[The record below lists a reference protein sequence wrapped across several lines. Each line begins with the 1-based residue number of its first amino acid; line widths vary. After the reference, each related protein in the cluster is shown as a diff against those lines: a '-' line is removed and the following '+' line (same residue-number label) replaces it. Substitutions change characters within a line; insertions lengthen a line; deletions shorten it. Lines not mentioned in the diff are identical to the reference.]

1 MKRIGALIVIVTMLI
16 LSGCTKANKIDTP
29 IQSDDTKGEVKLV
42 NVHEITE
49 NNLIKGLDKD
59 LSEGEI
65 KDLVNILKDIRVDT
79 EENDNINI
87 KYDVSL
93 YDEKESLIVTLYKDV
108 NGTWWLEDKKIVKSD
123 GLDKWLEGIKNK

>member
-1 MKRIGALIVIVTMLI
+1 MKRIGALIVIVTMLT
-16 LSGCTKANKIDTP
+16 LSGCTKANEIDTP
-29 IQSDDTKGEVKLV
+29 IQSDGTKGEVKLV

-59 LSEGEI
+59 LSESEI
-65 KDLVNILKDIRVDT
+65 KDLVTILKDIKVDT

-123 GLDKWLEGIKNK
+123 ELDRWLEGIKKK